1 MRKPEFLTKTQR
13 ALEPIMGN
21 SSNHTVF
28 KVADD
33 YRHLFTAAVSSGA
46 VTFVSNLPVIFFIFN
61 YIWKNLNFKK
71 FKRMVREPKHF
82 LIGSAIASS
91 ISYAKYKLNVIDWGF
106 FKIGNY
112 STNWNK

>member
-1 MRKPEFLTKTQR
+1 
-13 ALEPIMGN
+13 MGN

-46 VTFVSNLPVIFFIFN
+46 VTFVSNLP
-61 YIWKNLNFKK
+61 
-71 FKRMVREPKHF
+71 RMVREPKHF

-112 STNWNK
+112 STN